1 MFYIYSY
8 ISKRTGLPY
17 YIGKGKGDRYKDKN
31 HSVPVPSDP
40 SRIIIMESNLTEI
53 GAFALERFYIR
64 WYGRRD
70 IETGILLNRTD
81 GGEGRSGSTP
91 YNKGIPNPEQRERFL
106 TNNPMKNPEIA
117 KKVAEKN
124 RGKIPPTKI
133 LTTFTWHCKHCG
145 KEHIE
150 RDTANNRRCPKN
162 FCNKSCAASYR
173 NKIRWADPEYN
184 LRVGKSISKGKI
196 GRPINQPKRKRV

>member
-31 HSVPVPSDP
+31 HSVTVPTDP

-91 YNKGIPNPEQRERFL
+91 YNKGIPNPQQRERFL

-124 RGKIPPTKI
+124 RGVEPSNKI
-133 LTTFTWHCKHCG
+133 LTTFTWHCKQCG
-145 KEHIE
+145 KEHID
-150 RDTANNRRCPKN
+150 RDTANNRKAAH
-162 FCNKSCAASYR
+162 FCNKSCAASYSNSR
-173 NKIRWADPEYN
+173 RY
-184 LRVGKSISKGKI
+184 ISH
-196 GRPINQPKRKRV
+196 PPAAEHASC

>member
-17 YIGKGKGDRYKDKN
+17 YIGKGKSSRYKDKN
-31 HSVPVPSDP
+31 HSVPVPTDL

-70 IETGILLNRTD
+70 IKTGILLNRTD

-91 YNKGIPNPEQRERFL
+91 YNKGIPNPQQKRRFL

-124 RGKIPPTKI
+124 RGKTPSTKI
-133 LTTFTWHCKHCG
+133 LTTFTWYCKQCG
-145 KEHIE
+145 KEHID
-150 RDTANNRRCPKN
+150 RDTANNRKAAH
-162 FCNKSCAASYR
+162 FCNKSCAASYS
-173 NKIRWADPEYN
+173 NSHRWKK
-184 LRVGKSISKGKI
+184 V
-196 GRPINQPKRKRV
+196 